1 MVVSCGPF
9 SFCEEEGMPPRAL
22 VTLSMK
28 GGVGKTTMTI
38 GLARALQGLG
48 YKVGLLDVD
57 IHGSALPRA
66 LQMTRDPGYESIV
79 GRKLRPV
86 DYDGLQVF
94 SIGLLFTED
103 TANMWNGS
111 MEEQAVEQV
120 ATLVD
125 WREDMDWVVV
135 DTPPTSGDE
144 IQSLLEHLPNIYGA
158 VIVTQPNDLSLL
170 GIAKTLDMLRET
182 KTPICGL
189 LVNMSGYTC
198 PHCGELSNPFDREL
212 KDFQKLVQDF
222 QIPLLGQV
230 PFAEE
235 SERAAVI
242 KDAVDALLST
252 PPVLL
257 AIKGP
262 SIRRRLIGAVVG

>member
-1 MVVSCGPF
+1 SINA
-9 SFCEEEGMPPRAL
+9 AL
-22 VTLSMK
+22 K
-28 GGVGKTTMTI
+28 GVALAQKKAGVGDHVVTTAIEHHAVLHTCEYLEGS
-38 GLARALQGLG
+38 GLEVTQ
-48 YKVGLLDVD
+48 
-57 IHGSALPRA
+57 
-66 LQMTRDPGYESIV
+66 
-79 GRKLRPV
+79 RPV
-86 DYDGLQVF
+86 DHDGLQVF

-235 SERAAVI
+235 SERTAVI
-242 KDAVDALLST
+242 KDAVDALLAT